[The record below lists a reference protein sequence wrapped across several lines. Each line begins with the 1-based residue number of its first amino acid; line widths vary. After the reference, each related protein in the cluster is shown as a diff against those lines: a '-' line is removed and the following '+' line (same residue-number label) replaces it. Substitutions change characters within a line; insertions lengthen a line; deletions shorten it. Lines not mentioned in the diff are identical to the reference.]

1 MSSVLSKFTS
11 RDKKERNSG
20 ILVSPKVC
28 LDFRRD
34 ENPRVNINLLKM
46 HRKFSQ
52 LRKKNCRNTALKILI
67 SLINVV

>member
-46 HRKFSQ
+46 HRKFTQ
-52 LRKKNCRNTALKILI
+52 LGKKKTVETLL
-67 SLINVV
+67 